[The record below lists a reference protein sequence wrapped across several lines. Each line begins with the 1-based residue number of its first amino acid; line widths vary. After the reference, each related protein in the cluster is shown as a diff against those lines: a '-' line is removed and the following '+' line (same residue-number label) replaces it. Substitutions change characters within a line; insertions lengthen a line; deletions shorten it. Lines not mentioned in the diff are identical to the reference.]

1 MVLNRILW
9 YLFHYHVSLNIQ
21 NINPTFVWEI
31 YTFATTLGPPKR
43 QCFKNMLIMFIYRAK
58 YVWDA
63 VQRMHACLTF
73 LNWPRTSLNRHVSTH
88 IYVPHVANVYKQC
101 CYLIHV
107 AVHIHKRFLNMVV
120 HLYHHDTSYYRGIRL
135 VTWIVDNKDI
145 VTYHW
150 SVNTQLHH
158 CYICPLRPATQVHAG
173 RCASSKHNP
182 CSCVHIWQS
191 AHIPSCIPVYNGGPV
206 PHTTRRIGSK
216 DPSSFYGVEP
226 SIHTP
231 PVHHFAPKSWRFW
244 DL

>member
-1 MVLNRILW
+1 MR
-9 YLFHYHVSLNIQ
+9 
-21 NINPTFVWEI
+21 
-31 YTFATTLGPPKR
+31 
-43 QCFKNMLIMFIYRAK
+43 KNMLIMFIYRAK

-216 DPSSFYGVEP
+216 DPSSFYGVEA
-226 SIHTP
+226 IHPHTTS
-231 PVHHFAPKSWRFW
+231 APFCSQIMEILGLVDVPAYVLVAAMVGILTYMWVFCYHQG
-244 DL
+244 